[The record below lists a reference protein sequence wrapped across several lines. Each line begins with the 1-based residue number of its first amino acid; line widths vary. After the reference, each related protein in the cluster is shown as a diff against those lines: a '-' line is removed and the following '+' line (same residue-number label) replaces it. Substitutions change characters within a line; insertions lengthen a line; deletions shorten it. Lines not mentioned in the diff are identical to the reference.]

1 MQCALKFA
9 CSAAPPSSASIAP
22 LLFPNTH
29 NNKKKLRNGCSI
41 RAELS
46 DDNDPLLQAAINS
59 ASLRFHET
67 HRQDPLFIDP
77 YAGCFV
83 STHTQMD
90 METKAKQYC
99 IATKF
104 IDDKLLSTVNHMD
117 GLKQVVLLS
126 DGMDTRPY
134 RLNWLSS
141 TIMFDISPLRVFQ
154 KAAEKLD
161 GVGAKIPQ
169 RCLFLHVPLETPNIQ
184 ETLVTKG
191 FNCTRP
197 SVWAIQG
204 LPLMTL
210 VSFEEILLTVSGMA
224 MKGCLFFGELP
235 AWLAET
241 GIGNKSSTKKWI
253 NNIFM
258 SYGFKVDMISYDE
271 VAKRLSKVVKPGD
284 YEKILFVAEQ
294 LRCSDDQM
302 ETWRKE
308 LQRVDEDGDEEGFE
322 DL

>member
-22 LLFPNTH
+22 LLFSNTH
-29 NNKKKLRNGCSI
+29 NKKKKLRNGCSI

-59 ASLRFHET
+59 ASLH
-67 HRQDPLFIDP
+67 PLFIDP

-134 RLNWLSS
+134 RLNWPSS

-191 FNCTRP
+191 FNGTRP

-241 GIGNKSSTKKWI
+241 GIGNKSSMKKWI

-258 SYGFKVDMISYDE
+258 SYGFKVDMISYNE
-271 VAKRLSKVVKPGD
+271 VAKRLGKVVKPGD

-294 LRCSDDQM
+294 LRCSDDEM